1 MFGSNFINVPGYM
14 MKFLRMVRSGDAAI
28 RYVSTEWVPRYLR
41 SYGQGVPGNYLR
53 CVEAINEY
61 SRSVY
66 RRLAEEG
73 NDFEY
78 SEEPYYKLT
87 SNIEGAI
94 KEARRDPLDPRFD
107 VVEFM
112 GRQALA
118 FYDTAKLSTDLL
130 VNRLLREIGGKA
142 RVIKGFVWDVGDG
155 EVYLGN
161 GDVLRGDAVIVTAGY
176 WSSTLGIPVAI

>member
-1 MFGSNFINVPGYM
+1 
-14 MKFLRMVRSGDAAI
+14 
-28 RYVSTEWVPRYLR
+28 LR
-41 SYGQGVPGNYLR
+41 S
-53 CVEAINEY
+53 INEY

-78 SEEPYYKLT
+78 SKEPYYKLT

-118 FYDTAKLSTDLL
+118 FYGTAKLSTDLL

-142 RVIKGFVWDVGDG
+142 RVIKGFVWDVGNG
-155 EVYLGN
+155 EVYR
-161 GDVLRGDAVIVTAGY
+161 VMVMF
-176 WSSTLGIPVAI
+176 

>member
-1 MFGSNFINVPGYM
+1 MGRGSLGITLDA
-14 MKFLRMVRSGDAAI
+14 LR
-28 RYVSTEWVPRYLR
+28 P
-41 SYGQGVPGNYLR
+41 
-53 CVEAINEY
+53 INEY

-176 WSSTLGIPVAI
+176 